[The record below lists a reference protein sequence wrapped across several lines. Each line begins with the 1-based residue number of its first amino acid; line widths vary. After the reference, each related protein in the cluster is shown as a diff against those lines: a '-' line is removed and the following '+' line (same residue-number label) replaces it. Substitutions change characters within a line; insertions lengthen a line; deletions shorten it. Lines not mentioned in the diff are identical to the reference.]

1 MGPRVLRP
9 PAKEIALRWRGMAR
23 VAAAGRSTQ
32 PVREPWRCESLYARE
47 KARPITIMITML
59 HTRSVVCVVV
69 TVSCGL
75 WLDRSRLSPS
85 HLCLYYLVIG
95 PSQRGVVRPPG
106 GGQVGGHAG
115 GQGVGLTPYTNLN
128 PYDEHF

>member
-1 MGPRVLRP
+1 
-9 PAKEIALRWRGMAR
+9 MAR

-85 HLCLYYLVIG
+85 RVTSVFVQLYYLVSES
-95 PSQRGVVRPPG
+95 PSASIPACMCRVV
-106 GGQVGGHAG
+106 
-115 GQGVGLTPYTNLN
+115 
-128 PYDEHF
+128 